1 MAFHFS
7 LDVLLRMWKSREKF
21 ERLRLETLAAR
32 IQRLLHEIEAV
43 ERASREERA
52 SLASTLSEGVTA
64 SQLHFAVLCAD
75 AQRRFRN
82 LMEKHVAE
90 LMKQR
95 EAQRK
100 IFEHARRQRETL
112 ENLRSRKLE
121 VYRAEEAREMQ
132 QQMDELFLSRRA
144 STPIE

>member
-21 ERLRLETLAAR
+21 ERLRLETLAAK

-43 ERASREERA
+43 ERASREERRN
-52 SLASTLSEGVTA
+52 LARTLSEGVTA
-64 SQLHFAVLCAD
+64 SQLHFALLCTD
-75 AQRRFRN
+75 GQRRFRN
-82 LMEKHVAE
+82 LMEKQVAE
-90 LMKQR
+90 LMKQH

-100 IFEHARRQRETL
+100 IFEHARRQCETL

-121 VYRAEEAREMQ
+121 AYRAEEAREMQ
-132 QQMDELFLSRRA
+132 RQMDELFLSRRA

>member
-7 LDVLLRMWKSREKF
+7 LEVLLRMWKSREKF
-21 ERLRLETLAAR
+21 ERLRLETLAAK
-32 IQRLLHEIEAV
+32 IQRLRREIDAV
-43 ERASREERA
+43 EQASREERRN
-52 SLASTLSEGVTA
+52 LASTLSEGVTA

-75 AQRRFRN
+75 GQRRFRS
-82 LMEKHVAE
+82 LMEKQVAE
-90 LMKQR
+90 LAKHH

-121 VYRAEEAREMQ
+121 AYRAEEAREVQ
-132 QQMDELFLSRRA
+132 QQTDELFLARRA
-144 STPIE
+144 FTQSE